1 MKLRK
6 VAAALAAAVL
16 ITGLTTSCTED
27 KTGTLLIW
35 DSGLLTKS
43 TEDGKVDAAKS
54 FLHQAADRF
63 EQDHPG
69 VTVEIVTTTGDIS
82 ANSAQFQAASIAG
95 NGPDIRTAYTGGNTT
110 SFADFLLDLDG
121 TFDEQTTA
129 DLTGWNTVRKG
140 YTEEGEL
147 LGLPYGGGSYFYVF
161 YSKKK
166 AAAAGLDLSTPPA
179 TWEDLLADAEKV
191 KQSGETPFWM
201 GNQEGYVGAW
211 VIAALVG
218 GQLGGTAFTD
228 MFNGTVPLDDP
239 AMLKAYQAYTQLF
252 SRKLTNPDAGSVG
265 NGDAAAGFIQGK
277 GVFFISGGWD
287 NAVLDEAL
295 GDDVGVFP
303 IPMLGGARYPAA
315 VAGGPN
321 VAVSIT
327 NYSKKQ
333 ELAKDFL
340 RFMATPEM
348 IDTYVRLFQTEP
360 SNSKRADSSVIT
372 NPLLKTE
379 AETLKQADAVVFPY
393 DNVMPQSMIDLFYKV
408 NASTFIGST
417 TPEDAVKQLKDAGAK
432 ELGQR

>member
-1 MKLRK
+1 MNFRK
-6 VAAALAAAVL
+6 IAAALASAML
-16 ITGLTTSCTED
+16 IIGLATACTED

-35 DSGLLTKS
+35 DAGLLTKS
-43 TEDGKVDAAKS
+43 TDDGKVDTAKS
-54 FLHQAADRF
+54 FLHVAADQF
-63 EQDHPG
+63 EQQHPG

-95 NGPDIRTAYTGGNTT
+95 NGPDVRTAYTGGNTT

-121 TFDEQTTA
+121 TFDEPTTA
-129 DLTGWNTVRKG
+129 DLAGWNTVRKG
-140 YTEEGEL
+140 YTEDGEL

-161 YSKKK
+161 YNKKL
-166 AAAAGLDLSTPPA
+166 AAEAGLDLTTPPA
-179 TWEDLLADAEKV
+179 TWEDLLDTADRAKGAG
-191 KQSGETPFWM
+191 QTPFWM

-211 VIAALVG
+211 VIAALTG
-218 GQLGGTAFTD
+218 GELGGTAFTD
-228 MFNGTVPLDDP
+228 MFNGTVPVDDP

-252 SRKLTNPDAGSVG
+252 SRKLTNPDAGSIS
-265 NGDAAAGFIQGK
+265 NGDAAAGFVQGK
-277 GVFFISGGWD
+277 GIFMISGGWD
-287 NAVLDEAL
+287 NTVLHEAL

-303 IPMLGGARYPAA
+303 IPVLRGARYPAA
-315 VAGGPN
+315 IAGGPN

-340 RFMATPEM
+340 RFLARPEM
-348 IDTYVRLFQTEP
+348 IDTYVKLFQVEP
-360 SNSKRADSSVIT
+360 SNSKRADASVIT

-379 AETLKQADAVVFPY
+379 AETLKGADAVVFPY
-393 DNVMPQSMIDLFYKV
+393 DNVMPQAMIDLFYKV

-417 TPEDAVKQLKDAGAK
+417 TPEEALKQLKAAADT